1 MKFKL
6 LESILIED
14 IAAVKRQYAH
24 IPEDDFDKIIR
35 LDPTFDEN
43 RDSVGKYG
51 KWLLGLYKKD
61 NPLNSNVNI
70 PEMLS
75 QYDSLVKD
83 RAKQIEKDTG
93 KFKAF
98 LKCKMLLEM

>member
-43 RDSVGKYG
+43 RDSVGNMENGY
-51 KWLLGLYKKD
+51 
-61 NPLNSNVNI
+61 
-70 PEMLS
+70 
-75 QYDSLVKD
+75 
-83 RAKQIEKDTG
+83 
-93 KFKAF
+93 
-98 LKCKMLLEM
+98 

>member
-6 LESILIED
+6 VETYLFED
-14 IAAVKRQYAH
+14 IAAVKKQYSY
-24 IPEDDFDKIIR
+24 IPEEDFDKIIR

-61 NPLNSNVNI
+61 NPLNT
-70 PEMLS
+70 PLHFFRCMM
-75 QYDSLVKD
+75 K
-83 RAKQIEKDTG
+83 
-93 KFKAF
+93 
-98 LKCKMLLEM
+98 